1 MSADLT
7 NRLVVAVIERD
18 ETRIWATNAEK
29 GTKPEVI
36 HQPTNAENHRH
47 VREAQHHG
55 GHDSDKATKAYYEA
69 ISKALAPAGEIL
81 LVGHGKGKA
90 NWVVKFVQHLE
101 RYHKDVA
108 QKVVGALDINV
119 PAMSE
124 NEILAAARDWFDE
137 PIHRR

>member
-1 MSADLT
+1 MGADLT

-36 HQPTNAENHRH
+36 HQPANAENHRH
-47 VREAQHHG
+47 VRDGQHHG
-55 GHDSDKATKAYYEA
+55 GHESEKATKAYYET

-101 RYHKDVA
+101 RHHKDVA

>member
-7 NRLVVAVIERD
+7 NKVVVAVIERD
-18 ETRIWATNAEK
+18 ETRIWVTNAEK
-29 GTKPEVI
+29 GTKPEI
-36 HQPTNAENHRH
+36 IQQPANSDNHKH

-55 GHDSDKATKAYYEA
+55 GHESEKATKSYYEA
-69 ISKALAPAGEIL
+69 ISRVLAPAGEIL

-90 NWVVKFVQHLE
+90 NWMVKFVQHLE
-101 RYHKDVA
+101 RHHKDVA
-108 QKVVGALDINV
+108 NKIVGAVDINL

>member
-7 NRLVVAVIERD
+7 NRVVVAVVERD
-18 ETRIWATNAEK
+18 ETRIWVTNAEK

-36 HQPTNAENHRH
+36 HQPAIADNHRH
-47 VREAQHHG
+47 VRKAQHHG
-55 GHDSDKATKAYYEA
+55 GHDSDKATKAYYEE
-69 ISKALAPAGEIL
+69 ISKVLAPAGEIL
-81 LVGHGKGKA
+81 LVGHGNGKA

-101 RYHKDVA
+101 RHHKDVA
-108 QKVVGALDINV
+108 QKVVGALNINV
-119 PAMSE
+119 LAMTE